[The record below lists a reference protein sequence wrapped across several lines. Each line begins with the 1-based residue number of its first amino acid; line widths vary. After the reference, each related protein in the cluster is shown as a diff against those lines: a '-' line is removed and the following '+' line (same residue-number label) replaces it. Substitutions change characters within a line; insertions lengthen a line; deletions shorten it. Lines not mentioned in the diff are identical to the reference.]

1 MNYLVVLQFFKG
13 ADKDTYFRSEW
24 DQFIIF
30 LSKNIQPL
38 LLKVALST

>member
-1 MNYLVVLQFFKG
+1 MNYLVVLQFFK
-13 ADKDTYFRSEW
+13 ARIRHLFSFEW

-38 LLKVALST
+38 LLKVASST